1 MNSGINLK
9 DFKIPLGKL
18 APVEKFRTRQG
29 DTLSYRS
36 YPAWSEDLVILYHGA
51 GSDSRYMCALAAAIA
66 GQGIASVITPDFRCH
81 GVSLGNSDKISK
93 NQLEIDLEELLI
105 HIKMQKAVSRITLAG
120 HSMGGGF
127 ALRIAVSDLRKQ
139 FSKFIAL
146 APHLP
151 LHLNANQPNF
161 GGWISVDSDGSFT
174 VNYPEVMRTGHE
186 KLHYSA
192 EYLRAVHAADD
203 LVEKLQELKPSLTVV
218 TGALDEVVVAEKQR
232 EIFAQTSANVL
243 IVENLNHLTIVSK
256 VDNYLNIFA

>member
-1 MNSGINLK
+1 MKASLNLR

-29 DTLSYRS
+29 DVLSYRS

-66 GQGIASVITPDFRCH
+66 AQGIASVITPDLRGH
-81 GVSLGNSDKISK
+81 GASLGLSDKIAP

-105 HIKMQKAVSRITLAG
+105 HIKMQKAVTRVTLAG

-127 ALRIAVSDLRKQ
+127 TLRIAVSELRNQ
-139 FSKFIAL
+139 FHKYIAL

-151 LHLNANQPNF
+151 MHLNADVENY
-161 GGWISVDSDGSFT
+161 GGWITIDSEGGFN
-174 VNYPEVMRTGHE
+174 VNYPEAMRTGHE

-192 EYLRAVHAADD
+192 EYLDAVHAKDD
-203 LVEKLQELKPSLTVV
+203 VLERIQVLHPKLAVV
-218 TGALDEVVVAEKQR
+218 TGAKDEVVDAEKLR
-232 EIFAQTSANVL
+232 EIFTQISVP
-243 IVENLNHLTIVSK
+243 IKVIEGLNHLTIVSK
-256 VDNYLNIFA
+256 VDSYLDLF